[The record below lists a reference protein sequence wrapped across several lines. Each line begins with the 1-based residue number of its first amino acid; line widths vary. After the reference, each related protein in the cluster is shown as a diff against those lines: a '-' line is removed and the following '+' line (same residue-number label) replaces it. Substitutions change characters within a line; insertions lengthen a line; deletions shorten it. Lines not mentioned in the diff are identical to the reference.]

1 MQIALLGVNYEVT
14 FAESS
19 AFIQKCYSAF
29 MSTSNSKTNLES
41 NSVGVRE
48 LRQNASVLLRRV
60 KAGEII
66 EITEHGT
73 PIAKLVAVDPSK
85 YGEYLEKKLETL
97 IIPAK
102 EPLSNL
108 KLRDI
113 LDLPGRPLSEI
124 LQENRT
130 AEKY

>member
-1 MQIALLGVNYEVT
+1 
-14 FAESS
+14 
-19 AFIQKCYSAF
+19 
-29 MSTSNSKTNLES
+29 MSTSKSQTNLES

-73 PIAKLVAVDPSK
+73 PIAKLVAVEPSK
-85 YGEYLEKKLETL
+85 YDEYLEEKLKAR

-102 EPLSNL
+102 EPDM
-108 KLRDI
+108 KITIDQI
-113 LDLPGRPLSEI
+113 LIRPGEKPLSEI
-124 LQENRT
+124 LQENRD

>member
-1 MQIALLGVNYEVT
+1 
-14 FAESS
+14 
-19 AFIQKCYSAF
+19 
-29 MSTSNSKTNLES
+29 MSTSKSKTNLES

-85 YGEYLEKKLETL
+85 YDEYLEEKLKSV

-102 EPLSNL
+102 EPLSEL
-108 KLRDI
+108 KWNDI

-124 LQENRT
+124 LQENRD
-130 AEKY
+130 AEKH